1 MHRNSLHQRNNLL
14 SKGQI
19 TGIIPCRCYSLY
31 QEYCKMFDKKL
42 DGKRFKGDDELWR
55 SLEFVRQEG
64 LKQEDL
70 FKSC

>member
-1 MHRNSLHQRNNLL
+1 
-14 SKGQI
+14 
-19 TGIIPCRCYSLY
+19 
-31 QEYCKMFDKKL
+31 MFDKKL
-42 DGKRFKGDDELWR
+42 DGKRLKGDDELWR